1 MGNAQAKTGIKQE
14 PKQETDHDAKKV
26 VDQIIDT
33 TYDNMDDHN
42 KKAADDMKTKG
53 MNAAIEHM
61 FTDQDTGRPLTYGEM
76 RARYG

>member
-14 PKQETDHDAKKV
+14 PKQESDHDAKKV

-42 KKAADDMKTKG
+42 KKAVDVMKTKG

-61 FTDQDTGRPLTYGEM
+61 FTDQDTGRQLTYGEM

>member
-1 MGNAQAKTGIKQE
+1 
-14 PKQETDHDAKKV
+14 
-26 VDQIIDT
+26 
-33 TYDNMDDHN
+33 
-42 KKAADDMKTKG
+42 MKTKG